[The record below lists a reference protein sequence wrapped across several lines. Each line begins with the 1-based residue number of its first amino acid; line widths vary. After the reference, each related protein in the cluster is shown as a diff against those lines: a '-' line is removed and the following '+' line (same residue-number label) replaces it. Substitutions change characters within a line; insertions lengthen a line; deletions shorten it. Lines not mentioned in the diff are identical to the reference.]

1 MGCSAL
7 TLGNASYLH
16 CFLSVQLDIR
26 CVLVFLLALRTTS
39 IWTAI
44 PKVNSNKRRNE
55 EPERIQQLSSAVFHV
70 VCFML
75 LPFFLSRIYVDL
87 HTKATRPLLHAL
99 SSCMCAYAFPCCFV
113 YVRCAIFVDKYRK
126 RTVRPASFCRLPPSK
141 IVP

>member
-1 MGCSAL
+1 M
-7 TLGNASYLH
+7 
-16 CFLSVQLDIR
+16 
-26 CVLVFLLALRTTS
+26 LVFLLALRTTS

-99 SSCMCAYAFPCCFV
+99 SLRACVRTHSLVALCM
-113 YVRCAIFVDKYRK
+113 
-126 RTVRPASFCRLPPSK
+126 
-141 IVP
+141 